1 MNSKKLIRSLW
12 KMFPLKIAKKYH
24 DYVGLMVSHLK
35 ENTNKILLCLDV
47 NENVI
52 NHAIE
57 QNIDLII
64 SHHPF
69 IYGKKSIVLRD
80 NYKKKMFDLLEKY
93 NIPVYSFHT
102 NFDECKNGMNDA
114 LASALKLNN
123 IREIP
128 NCPMGRMGEL
138 IEPLNIDDFASY
150 ALDCLNLKHVQLL
163 TGEKLNI
170 ITVGIIGGSG
180 SREAFNALE
189 NGCDIF
195 LSGDTPY
202 HIRRQ
207 LIDLKLN
214 YLHVDHEV
222 EKIFMSQMKNILN
235 NIDSNLDIIIF
246 DDVMQL
252 EVITK

>member
-1 MNSKKLIRSLW
+1 MNSKKLIRILW
-12 KMFPLKIAKKYH
+12 KMFPIKIAKKYH

-47 NENVI
+47 NHNVIEKAIKENV
-52 NHAIE
+52 
-57 QNIDLII
+57 DLII

-69 IYGKKSIVLRD
+69 IYGKKSLVLKD
-80 NYKKKMFDLLEKY
+80 TLKKNLYDKLEQN

-114 LASALKLNN
+114 LANALLLNN

-138 IEPLNIDDFASY
+138 ETSLLIDDFANY
-150 ALDCLNLKHVQLL
+150 ALMHLNLSHIQLL
-163 TGEKLNI
+163 KGEKEVI
-170 ITVGIIGGSG
+170 RTVGIIGGSG
-180 SREAFNALE
+180 SREALNALE

-202 HIRRQ
+202 HIRRL

-222 EKIFMSQMKNILN
+222 EKIFMYQMKKILET
-235 NIDSNLDIIIF
+235 IDSKMDIIIY
-246 DDVMQL
+246 DDVVQL
-252 EVITK
+252 EVITR

>member
-1 MNSKKLIRSLW
+1 MNSQKLIKKLW
-12 KMFPLKIAKKYH
+12 KMFPIKVARKYH

-47 NENVI
+47 NQNVI
-52 NHAIE
+52 NKAIDE
-57 QNIDLII
+57 NVDLII

-69 IYGKKSIVLRD
+69 LYGKKSVVLKD
-80 NYKKKMFDLLEKY
+80 DYKKAQYDLLLSK

-114 LASALKLNN
+114 LANALNLDN

-128 NCPMGRMGEL
+128 NCPLGRMGEL
-138 IEPLNIDDFASY
+138 KDYMDIDDFAY
-150 ALDCLNLKHVQLL
+150 LALNKLNLNHVQLIK
-163 TGEKLNI
+163 GSKNNVKI
-170 ITVGIIGGSG
+170 VGIIGGSG
-180 SREAFNALE
+180 SREALNALN

-202 HIRRQ
+202 HIRKQ
-207 LIDLKLN
+207 LIDLGLN

-222 EKIFMSQMKNILN
+222 EKIFMYQMKKILL
-235 NIDSNLDIIIF
+235 NIDSNLNIIIF
-246 DDVMQL
+246 DDVIQTT
-252 EVITK
+252 VVVR